1 MFDTVYGY
9 TCFWELIVP
18 VVAYSWMSKQVENLR
33 PEPYL
38 PAHSSCTWWDKS
50 EKSGYRPQLV
60 HKLLCAIVFY
70 ADAKHHVSLCKV
82 QFWWEVIH
90 MLERVRDLAFFA
102 LSKDDELTQKQT
114 ARVINSLPHQPDSPR
129 WLIWTIMHKEAGRK
143 AQSCWWVELSM
154 LLYAF
159 RRIMWEA
166 NESAESSGSKDM
178 ISSSSYLA

>member
-1 MFDTVYGY
+1 MCQVHVWYCLWVYPFLRAY
-9 TCFWELIVP
+9 CTCCCTFLNVKAGRKIWDLNHIYQLIVP
-18 VVAYSWMSKQVENLR
+18 VKWLE
-33 PEPYL
+33 
-38 PAHSSCTWWDKS
+38 KS

-60 HKLLCAIVFY
+60 HKLLYAIVFY

-102 LSKDDELTQKQT
+102 LSKDELTQKQT
-114 ARVINSLPHQPDSPR
+114 TCVINTLPHQPDSPR

-143 AQSCWWVELSM
+143 AQSWTFM